1 MSEQMNG
8 AEQGY
13 LLGLSRVPSLNA
25 WTKKLLLGLPGCC
38 KNFLPDNR
46 EGKEPR
52 GFWGYGFFFSSS
64 SPLFFFFFLYFY
76 FYFFLFEDV
85 CYKNLVTSN
94 RPSAWSIEK
103 FS

>member
-52 GFWGYGFFFSSS
+52 GFWGYVFFFFLLL
-64 SPLFFFFFLYFY
+64 LFSFFFFLYFY

-85 CYKNLVTSN
+85 CYKT
-94 RPSAWSIEK
+94 
-103 FS
+103 